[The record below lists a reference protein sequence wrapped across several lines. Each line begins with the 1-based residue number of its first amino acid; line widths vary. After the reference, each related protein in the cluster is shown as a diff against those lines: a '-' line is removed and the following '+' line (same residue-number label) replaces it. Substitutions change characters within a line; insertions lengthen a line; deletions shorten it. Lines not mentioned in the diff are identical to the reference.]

1 MAPGL
6 LLIPEKERYPKLA
19 ADPVNTGPRC
29 GVYDLH

>member
-6 LLIPEKERYPKLA
+6 LLIPEEERYPKLA